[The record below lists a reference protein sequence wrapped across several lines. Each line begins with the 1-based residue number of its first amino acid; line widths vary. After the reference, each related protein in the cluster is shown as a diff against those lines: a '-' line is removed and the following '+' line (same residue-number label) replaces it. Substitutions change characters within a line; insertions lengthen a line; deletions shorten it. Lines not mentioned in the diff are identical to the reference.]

1 MLRGS
6 WSQVSNAE
14 AAKRQEAGNRYLFD
28 VADLDNANITHHAV
42 DGLTMRKD
50 SWVSSVQAATTYEA
64 QNTMFVQ
71 IGATICLKYVR
82 TRMCCAASRPNR
94 AELGFAM
101 RVATRRGP
109 SSSTF
114 ASKSACRS
122 GAAA

>member
-28 VADLDNANITHHAV
+28 VADPDNANITHHAV

-64 QNTMFVQ
+64 QNTMFIQ
-71 IGATICLKYVR
+71 IGATICLKGTEPFCVVQNR
-82 TRMCCAASRPNR
+82 QGGCGRFVVLAGRP
-94 AELGFAM
+94 GAM
-101 RVATRRGP
+101 
-109 SSSTF
+109 
-114 ASKSACRS
+114 
-122 GAAA
+122 